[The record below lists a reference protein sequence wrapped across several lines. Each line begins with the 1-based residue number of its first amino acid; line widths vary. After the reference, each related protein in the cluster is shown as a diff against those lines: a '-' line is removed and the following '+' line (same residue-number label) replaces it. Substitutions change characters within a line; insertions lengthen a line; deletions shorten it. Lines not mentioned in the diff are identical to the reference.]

1 MSNKVYSHLSYLPL
15 SEERVV
21 QKLIRERA
29 TQDES
34 YYPIVEPSCALTTD
48 GVFALN
54 EDILCIYA
62 DLDSLIERAGLSDQE
77 LLTLQWLMK
86 GYSLRDI
93 ADHYGKSR
101 QNFDILLKRAVKKIV
116 KRNDTDWEECTGGR
130 IDDGE

>member
-1 MSNKVYSHLSYLPL
+1 M
-15 SEERVV
+15 
-21 QKLIRERA
+21 
-29 TQDES
+29 
-34 YYPIVEPSCALTTD
+34 
-48 GVFALN
+48 FALN